1 MTKEIGA
8 DGSIR
13 YHNSDGAFHREDGPA
28 LIWAGGTK
36 AWYINDNPHREDG
49 PAVIYSTGI
58 KEWWLN
64 GKRLGFQ
71 DYVNKIYPNDCDE
84 KTMFFLKWS

>member
-28 LIWAGGTK
+28 VIHANSRKEWWLDGER
-36 AWYINDNPHREDG
+36 HREDG
-49 PAVIYSTGI
+49 PALIWADGSESWYINNVYYKFES
-58 KEWWLN
+58 
-64 GKRLGFQ
+64 
-71 DYVNKIYPNDCDE
+71 YVNEIFPNDCAE
-84 KTMFFLKWS
+84 KTMFIMKWG